1 MKILRIV
8 SELDFGGVEQVVALS
23 VPALSQK
30 SGVKI
35 KVIVLGKGGRISERL
50 AQKGFEVLVLNKD
63 TKIPNFQLVYQL
75 KNIFEKEQVDV
86 VHTQGAEANFHGIWA
101 AKLAGVKTKIGE
113 EIGLPNHH
121 SYWKWI
127 FKWVYKKADHVIAI
141 SESVKNTIISL
152 GEVEG
157 EKVKLL
163 YNPVGLGNF
172 GHGDKELGQRLYK
185 SNNRGLEEVGDNLEN
200 MEVLGFT
207 QDDGLKPE
215 KDSLKPFVFV
225 TTCRLVPIK
234 NLDRLIQSFAKVKQI
249 NPNKEFELWLIG
261 EGPEKENLNKLSNRL
276 ELGSLVRFFGFREDV
291 SGFLREADVFILP
304 SLSEGSSVSL
314 AEAMMAGLPAIV
326 TEVGGAKEILGESN
340 SGILVN
346 PYNEDSIFSAMQF
359 MVDLSEEE
367 RIKMGRSAKKESERF
382 SVEGYVASLMEVY
395 RG

>member
-23 VPALSQK
+23 VPALSK
-30 SGVKI
+30 SSGVKI
-35 KVIVLGKGGRISERL
+35 KVIVLGKGGRISEML
-50 AQKGFEVLVLNKD
+50 TQKGFEVLVLNMN

-86 VHTQGAEANFHGIWA
+86 VHTQGAEANFHGLWA
-101 AKLAGVKTKIGE
+101 GELAGVKTKIGE

-127 FKWVYKKADHVIAI
+127 FKWVYKKADYVIAI
-141 SESVKNTIISL
+141 SEAVKNTIVAL
-152 GEVEG
+152 GEVKG

-163 YNPVGLGNF
+163 YNPVALGNR
-172 GHGDKELGQRLYK
+172 DKGMVYEVNGNEGK
-185 SNNRGLEEVGDNLEN
+185 GLEEGGEKK
-200 MEVLGFT
+200 
-207 QDDGLKPE
+207 DDKEILRFAQNEELKPQNE
-215 KDSLKPFVFV
+215 GVKPFVFV

-234 NLDRLIQSFAKVKQI
+234 NLDRLIQSFAKLKQM
-249 NPNKEFELWLIG
+249 NPNKEFALWLIG

-291 SGFLREADVFILP
+291 SGFLRQADVFILP

-326 TEVGGAKEILGESN
+326 TEVGGAKEILGGSN

-346 PYNEDSIFSAMQF
+346 PYDGDSIFSAMQT
-359 MVDLSEEE
+359 MVNLSGEE
-367 RIKMGRSAKKESERF
+367 RKGMGINAKKESERF
-382 SVEGYVASLMEVY
+382 SVEGYVANLMEVY